1 MAGQVVIEL
10 LLLALASCLSSK
22 DGPDCGLRH
31 LAFRRGRVTAFLC
44 MRRGCLFLCQTQMLS
59 LTKRV
64 PVEHL
69 RVERTLLTNGWVEE
83 RACCSKEQSGSRS
96 CIKIYQHQVLCS
108 WGWALGPCKPL
119 PSLPVELSQQ
129 LPPALLPHMPE
140 VTMPTKC
147 SGKLYS
153 CLLHWFLPEGSS
165 KPLHFDSAS
174 NFVKQHT
181 MK

>member
-1 MAGQVVIEL
+1 
-10 LLLALASCLSSK
+10 
-22 DGPDCGLRH
+22 
-31 LAFRRGRVTAFLC
+31 
-44 MRRGCLFLCQTQMLS
+44 MRRGCLFLCQTQIWS

-64 PVEHL
+64 LVEYL
-69 RVERTLLTNGWVEE
+69 QAGRTLLAKQWVEE
-83 RACCSKEQSGSRS
+83 RACCSKEPSGSRS

-153 CLLHWFLPEGSS
+153 CLLHWFCQKALQSPSTLI
-165 KPLHFDSAS
+165 LHPTLWNNTQWSDCM
-174 NFVKQHT
+174 FVKFRELKAYQ
-181 MK
+181 K